1 MENKSDI
8 TSESTKI
15 GPGDVLTF
23 GSVNLLLTLNLD
35 KNDFTKYKINW
46 EELSSLNDLKFI
58 IKNKLL
64 WKRVELTSN
73 NETMNIIL
81 YINKTSPKLIKIG
94 YVALKKI
101 IFKEKEEDFKEFI
114 FSVIKQNGLFIT
126 SCDICNCTISIQLLL
141 KYEEK
146 EKIFVLCGKSIK
158 IKKQIFEKIDN
169 NNEENDEHIN
179 NSEEEFEDNK
189 NNEEITE
196 DNKNNEEET
205 EDNKNNDIKENS
217 KEEKIDVR
225 YNIIEGKKKKK
236 RNPFIYIYENNIN
249 ISEFNYI
256 YFNFIDCIEGEF
268 KEQIR
273 LEHLFE
279 FFQDIKI
286 RTKSKIILNF
296 EEETEIFAYRN
307 ENEIFKDLLSI
318 TDLFI
323 FYNKNKL
330 FDVLKDLKKEEDQHT
345 IDESYKFN
353 AFEVKRKLL
362 NKEKLKQQEEEWE
375 KNYKMLLE
383 KYGKEKITPK
393 HLTTEG
399 SNINNS
405 KKYLPEKTNNNEY
418 KNINILKR
426 KNKGYKNI
434 SANKTIHQNKNEES
448 KKNRR
453 DQIFQRSKSENSSG
467 IFLMPIRPSSPQPL
481 NKNDMFDYFKDEI
494 IGRDPQRKTTDKIIL
509 VLEEFNKI
517 FIVKCKKNLE
527 KPVILD
533 FDLKLYP
540 QVNIRNMDDV
550 LEYKQFIKN
559 NFKKYVE
566 IFIGSLLNTVASKG
580 KLGFNDEYLF
590 LGYLVATNIIKKI
603 SEIER
608 FNLSLPKNKYFY
620 YPSITNEEL
629 DKLLAQANL
638 KKKEKSFILDGNN
651 RKNLVILP
659 YNPLLDKNL
668 CSYLNTKKNI
678 NYLQEKGFI
687 GKNGKIMYDPNYKET
702 LGNQTKRNIRNVL
715 QRMRL
720 NNLSKDKKIQ
730 ENSKATNKFLVGYR
744 NKSPGYS
751 IYNRN
756 QKNYIK
762 LPPINIKNK
771 ASIEIETKKNIIIKK
786 PVDDN
791 KSNNGIRNNINNKS
805 K

>member
-1 MENKSDI
+1 MSNRSDNTI
-8 TSESTKI
+8 GSTTI
-15 GPGDVLTF
+15 GPGDLLAF
-23 GSVNLLLTLNLD
+23 GSVNFLLTLNLD
-35 KNDFTKYKINW
+35 ENDLTKYKLNW
-46 EELSSLNDLKFI
+46 ENLSSLNDLKFI
-58 IKNKLL
+58 INHQKF
-64 WKRVELTSN
+64 WKRIELTSN
-73 NETMNIIL
+73 NEAMNVIL

-94 YVALKKI
+94 YVGLKKI
-101 IFKEKEEDFKEFI
+101 IFKEKEEDFKDFI
-114 FSVIKQNGLFIT
+114 FSVTRQNGLFIT

-146 EKIFVLCGKSIK
+146 EKIFLLCGKSTD
-158 IKKQIFEKIDN
+158 IKKPKNDLKKIN
-169 NNEENDEHIN
+169 NYNEENENNKYNDEIKVNVKIVYEDDKNNDKEENKQEKENNN
-179 NSEEEFEDNK
+179 NSGENSNK
-189 NNEEITE
+189 NEEI
-196 DNKNNEEET
+196 
-205 EDNKNNDIKENS
+205 NS
-217 KEEKIDVR
+217 V
-225 YNIIEGKKKKK
+225 IEGKKKKK
-236 RNPFIYIYENNIN
+236 KINPFINIYQNNIN

-256 YFNFIDCIEGEF
+256 YFNFSDIVEGEL
-268 KEQIR
+268 KEKIK

-296 EEETEIFAYRN
+296 EEETEIFKYRN

-330 FDVLKDLKKEEDQHT
+330 FDVLKDLKKEEDKHT
-345 IDESYKFN
+345 IDESYKFKV
-353 AFEVKRKLL
+353 FEVQRKIL
-362 NKEKLKQQEEEWE
+362 NRQKLKQKEEEWE
-375 KNYKMLLE
+375 KNYKMFLE
-383 KYGKEKITPK
+383 RYGKEKITPK

-399 SNINNS
+399 SNINNT
-405 KKYLPEKTNNNEY
+405 KKYLPEKNDNNEY
-418 KNINILKR
+418 KKVNIL
-426 KNKGYKNI
+426 NHGNIGYKNI
-434 SANKTIHQNKNEES
+434 STNKTIHQDKNEDS
-448 KKNRR
+448 KKNRKELN
-453 DQIFQRSKSENSSG
+453 FQRSKSENSSG
-467 IFLMPIRPSSPQPL
+467 IFLMPLRPSSPQLL
-481 NKNDMFDYFKDEI
+481 NKNEMFDYFKNGI
-494 IGRDPQRKTTDKIIL
+494 LGRDPQRKSTDKLIL

-540 QVNIRNMDDV
+540 QVNVRNMNDV

-566 IFIGSLLNTVASKG
+566 IFMGSLLSTVAGKG

-608 FNLSLPKNKYFY
+608 FNLSLPKNKEFY
-620 YPSITNEEL
+620 YPSISNEEL

-638 KKKEKSFILDGNN
+638 KKKEKSFILDGNS

-668 CSYLNTKKNI
+668 CSYLNSKKNI
-678 NYLQEKGFI
+678 NFLQEKGII
-687 GKNGKIMYDPNYKET
+687 GKNGKIIYDPTYKET
-702 LGNQTKRNIRNVL
+702 LGSETKTNIRNVL
-715 QRMRL
+715 QRIRL
-720 NNLSKDKKIQ
+720 NKLSKDKKIK
-730 ENSKATNKFLVGYR
+730 ENSNTTNKFLVGYR

-762 LPPINIKNK
+762 LPPINLKNR
-771 ASIEIETKKNIIIKK
+771 ASIETETKRNIIIEK
-786 PVDDN
+786 PEDDN
-791 KSNNGIRNNINNKS
+791 ESNNGKSVNNKS

>member
-1 MENKSDI
+1 MSNKSDNTI
-8 TSESTKI
+8 GSTTI
-15 GPGDVLTF
+15 GPGDLLAF
-23 GSVNLLLTLNLD
+23 GSVNFLLTLNLD
-35 KNDFTKYKINW
+35 ENDLTKYKLNW
-46 EELSSLNDLKFI
+46 ENLSSLNDLKFI
-58 IKNKLL
+58 INHQKF
-64 WKRVELTSN
+64 WKRIELTSN
-73 NETMNIIL
+73 NEAMNVIL

-94 YVALKKI
+94 YVGLKKI
-101 IFKEKEEDFKEFI
+101 IFKEIEEDFKDFI
-114 FSVIKQNGLFIT
+114 FSVTRQNGLFIT

-146 EKIFVLCGKSIK
+146 EKIFLLCGKSTD
-158 IKKQIFEKIDN
+158 IKKPKNDLKKIN
-169 NNEENDEHIN
+169 NYNEENENKKYNDEIKVNVKIVYEDDKNNDKEENKQEKENNN
-179 NSEEEFEDNK
+179 NSGENSNK
-189 NNEEITE
+189 NEEI
-196 DNKNNEEET
+196 
-205 EDNKNNDIKENS
+205 NS
-217 KEEKIDVR
+217 V
-225 YNIIEGKKKKK
+225 IEGKKKKKK
-236 RNPFIYIYENNIN
+236 RNPFINIYQNNIN

-256 YFNFIDCIEGEF
+256 YFNFSDIVEGEL
-268 KEQIR
+268 KEKIK

-296 EEETEIFAYRN
+296 EEETEIFKYRN

-330 FDVLKDLKKEEDQHT
+330 FDVLKDLKKEEDKHT
-345 IDESYKFN
+345 IDESYKFKV
-353 AFEVKRKLL
+353 FEVQRKIL
-362 NKEKLKQQEEEWE
+362 NRQKLKQKEEEWE
-375 KNYKMLLE
+375 KNYKMFLE
-383 KYGKEKITPK
+383 RYGKEKITPK

-399 SNINNS
+399 SNINNT
-405 KKYLPEKTNNNEY
+405 KKYLPEKNDNNEY
-418 KNINILKR
+418 KKVNIL
-426 KNKGYKNI
+426 NHGNIGYKNI
-434 SANKTIHQNKNEES
+434 STNKTIHQDKNEDS
-448 KKNRR
+448 KKNRKELN
-453 DQIFQRSKSENSSG
+453 FQRSKSENSSG
-467 IFLMPIRPSSPQPL
+467 IFLMPLRPSSPQLL
-481 NKNDMFDYFKDEI
+481 NKNEMFDYFKNGI
-494 IGRDPQRKTTDKIIL
+494 LGRDPQIKSTDKLIL

-540 QVNIRNMDDV
+540 QVNVRNMNDV

-566 IFIGSLLNTVASKG
+566 IFMGSLLSTVAGKG

-608 FNLSLPKNKYFY
+608 FNLSLPKNKEFY
-620 YPSITNEEL
+620 YPSISNEEL

-638 KKKEKSFILDGNN
+638 KKKEKSFILDGNS

-668 CSYLNTKKNI
+668 CSYLNSKKNI
-678 NYLQEKGFI
+678 NFLQEKGII
-687 GKNGKIMYDPNYKET
+687 GKNGKIIYDPTYKET
-702 LGNQTKRNIRNVL
+702 LGSETKTNIRNVL
-715 QRMRL
+715 QRIRL
-720 NNLSKDKKIQ
+720 NKLSKDKKIK
-730 ENSKATNKFLVGYR
+730 ENSNTTNKFLVGYR

-762 LPPINIKNK
+762 LPPINLKNR
-771 ASIEIETKKNIIIKK
+771 ASIETETKRNIIIEK
-786 PVDDN
+786 PEDDN
-791 KSNNGIRNNINNKS
+791 ESNNGKSVNNKS